1 MLMSKV
7 FHSRAVILFL
17 LLISFLLSAT
27 CQANDDIKN
36 RMKARIPSLTALK
49 AQGIIG
55 ENSSGYLELRKADK
69 SQEALIK
76 AENDDRRKVYEAIA
90 RQQGAETA
98 LVGSRRALQI
108 AGQAAAGTWLQKADG
123 TWYQK

>member
-1 MLMSKV
+1 MYKV
-7 FHSRAVILFL
+7 LNSRSVFL
-17 LLISFLLSAT
+17 LLLLVSFLLSAT
-27 CQANDDIKN
+27 CCQANDDIKN
-36 RMKARIPSLTALK
+36 RMKARLPSLTALK

-55 ENSSGYLELRKADK
+55 ENKAGYLEFRKGDK

-76 AENDDRRKVYEAIA
+76 DENDDRRQVYEAIA
-90 RQQGAETA
+90 RQEGVDMG

-108 AGQAAAGTWLQKADG
+108 AGQAAAGTWLQKPDG

>member
-1 MLMSKV
+1 MYKQ
-7 FHSRAVILFL
+7 FHSRSVILFL

-27 CQANDDIKN
+27 CQANDNIKSH
-36 RMKARIPSLTALK
+36 MKARLPALTALK

-55 ENSSGYLELRKADK
+55 ENKSGYLEFRKADN

-76 AENDDRRKVYEAIA
+76 EENEDRRTVYAAIA
-90 RQQGAETA
+90 KQQGADMQ

-108 AGQAAAGTWLQKADG
+108 AGQAAAGTWLQKPDG
-123 TWYQK
+123 IWYQK